1 MRASVLGADTTRILR
16 TDFRF
21 GSRRGS
27 DRARPF
33 AAAFRGTRGTV
44 RATAYLTDGRA
55 RSLAASA
62 RCR

>member
-1 MRASVLGADTTRILR
+1 LLGADTARVIR

-21 GSRRGS
+21 GTRRGA

-33 AAAFRGTRGTV
+33 VAAFRGTRGTV
-44 RATAYLTDGRA
+44 RAVAYLSDGRA